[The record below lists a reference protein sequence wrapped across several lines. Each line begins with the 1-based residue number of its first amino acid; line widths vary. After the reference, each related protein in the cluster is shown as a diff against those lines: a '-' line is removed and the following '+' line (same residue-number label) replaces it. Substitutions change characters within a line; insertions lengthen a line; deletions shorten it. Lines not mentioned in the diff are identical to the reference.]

1 MLTKQKTT
9 IKHLIQEM
17 NLDEKLAQLG
27 SYWLYD
33 LQMGGKLDDT
43 LMSQKLGSGIGQITR
58 VAGASASPPRRAAQM
73 GNQIQKFLVEQTR
86 LGIPA
91 ILHEESCAGAMIL
104 GGSVFPQM
112 IGLASTF
119 QPELA
124 KRMTEQIRK
133 QLLAIGARQ
142 ALAPVLDIGREPRWG
157 RIEET
162 FGEDPILVS
171 QFGVA
176 YVQGLQSEDL
186 RQGVMA
192 TGKHF
197 IGHSY
202 SLGGLNCNPVL
213 LGKHEIYDTYLQPFQ
228 AAIRD
233 AGLASMMNAYPELDG
248 EVVAASAEILTE
260 LLREKLGFDGVVVS
274 DYEAVLMIHNFHYMA
289 KDLSTAGRLALRAG
303 IDVELPTVVCY
314 GDALK
319 EALESGT
326 LSIETV
332 DLAVERHL
340 DKKQALGLFD
350 NPYVNE
356 EIVLDSFE
364 TKTDRHLALEIAK
377 KSMVLLKNDGSL
389 PLSKSIKKLAVIGP
403 NADSARAQM
412 GDYSY
417 HATLDLMLHQIPP
430 ESEFEGLDKTE
441 LKAFDIKVTTVLEG
455 IKNIVSA
462 ETEILYTP
470 GCSVNNEDTSEIKT
484 AVSLAAEADAVV
496 LVLGDLSGLT
506 PGSTTG
512 EFRDDADLQLPG
524 VQRELAEAVMA
535 LGKPVVV
542 VLINGRPY
550 AAPWLK
556 EKANSIL
563 EAWIPGEE
571 GGAAAAA
578 ILFGDV
584 NPSGKLPLSIAPS
597 VGQLP
602 IYYNHKPSGMKSNIY
617 GDYVKEKIGPLYPFG
632 FGLSFTTFDYS
643 NLNIQ
648 QTSAGTGE
656 TVKISLVVKN
666 TGEVSGDEIVQLY
679 VRDEF
684 ASSPRPVKELKGFA
698 RVTLAPGEEKEITF
712 HLPVNQLAF
721 INKDLKLVL
730 ESGTI
735 KVLVGSSSEDIRL
748 QGMFEI
754 RDNATLPLNQ
764 RVFVCPVTVN

>member
-1 MLTKQKTT
+1 
-9 IKHLIQEM
+9 
-17 NLDEKLAQLG
+17 
-27 SYWLYD
+27 
-33 LQMGGKLDDT
+33 
-43 LMSQKLGSGIGQITR
+43 
-58 VAGASASPPRRAAQM
+58 
-73 GNQIQKFLVEQTR
+73 
-86 LGIPA
+86 
-91 ILHEESCAGAMIL
+91 
-104 GGSVFPQM
+104 
-112 IGLASTF
+112 
-119 QPELA
+119 
-124 KRMTEQIRK
+124 
-133 QLLAIGARQ
+133 
-142 ALAPVLDIGREPRWG
+142 
-157 RIEET
+157 
-162 FGEDPILVS
+162 
-171 QFGVA
+171 
-176 YVQGLQSEDL
+176 
-186 RQGVMA
+186 
-192 TGKHF
+192 
-197 IGHSY
+197 
-202 SLGGLNCNPVL
+202 
-213 LGKHEIYDTYLQPFQ
+213 
-228 AAIRD
+228 
-233 AGLASMMNAYPELDG
+233 
-248 EVVAASAEILTE
+248 
-260 LLREKLGFDGVVVS
+260 
-274 DYEAVLMIHNFHYMA
+274 
-289 KDLSTAGRLALRAG
+289 
-303 IDVELPTVVCY
+303 
-314 GDALK
+314 
-319 EALESGT
+319 
-326 LSIETV
+326 
-332 DLAVERHL
+332 
-340 DKKQALGLFD
+340 
-350 NPYVNE
+350 
-356 EIVLDSFE
+356 
-364 TKTDRHLALEIAK
+364 
-377 KSMVLLKNDGSL
+377 
-389 PLSKSIKKLAVIGP
+389 
-403 NADSARAQM
+403 
-412 GDYSY
+412 
-417 HATLDLMLHQIPP
+417 
-430 ESEFEGLDKTE
+430 LDKTE